1 MRQLRHDLGTG
12 GYDSPAELY
21 HALGMLSLLAN
32 DLSELL
38 PALRDRLE
46 NGVLDGRVRHVGDGD
61 APQETYEAIATA
73 GHSIA
78 LAHFTALLIGQEL
91 ENAQTAVRDLASA

>member
-1 MRQLRHDLGTG
+1 MTG
-12 GYDSPAELY
+12 GHDSPAELY
-21 HALGMLSLLAN
+21 RTLGLLSLLAN

-38 PALRDRLE
+38 PSLRDRLE
-46 NGVLDGRVRHVGDGD
+46 NGVLDGRVRHVGAGD
-61 APQETYEAIATA
+61 TLQETCDAIATA

-91 ENAQTAVRDLASA
+91 ENAQSAVRDLAIA